1 MNNLKDKTVDLLI
14 EHVIYQLQKDFHNQ
28 DVEAIEE
35 LLRFVPI
42 DNLIAYLPEETGEK
56 YKYLFKTA

>member
-1 MNNLKDKTVDLLI
+1 MNNLKEKTVDLLI
-14 EHVIYQLQKDFHNQ
+14 EHVMYQLQKDFANG

-35 LLRFVPI
+35 LLKFVPI
-42 DNLIAYLPEETGEK
+42 DNLIGYLPEETGEK